1 MLADDLRGVYYIL
14 LKDLKAYYFKP
25 PNISWGILFPLV
37 LTLAFSLRNPVGL
50 LDLAPGLIAMA
61 AVFGT
66 TSMEAI
72 VITFERRTG
81 ALERLLIAPISLWA
95 VLMAKVLGGAV
106 FGLMISGFMT
116 VISVVTLGM
125 MVTAPLWFLTSLIL
139 TLLTLS
145 ALGALVAVSVKEV
158 FEAQTIS
165 NYFRFPMIFLCGVFI
180 PVGAMPIPLQVVSYL
195 LPLTYSVESL
205 RATTGGMPGSLGLV
219 VPVVVLSLF
228 LVGFLSTAHALLKRS
243 LK

>member
-37 LTLAFSLRNPVGL
+37 LTLAFTLRNPVGL

-116 VISVVTLGM
+116 IISVVTLGM

-158 FEAQTIS
+158 FEAQTLS
-165 NYFRFPMIFLCGVFI
+165 NFFRFPMLFLSGVFI
-180 PVGAMPIPLQVVSYL
+180 PVQSIPLPLRYVSYL
-195 LPLTYSVESL
+195 LPLTYSVDALKGVTLHQTSIGWL
-205 RATTGGMPGSLGLV
+205 TLDTA
-219 VPVVVLSLF
+219 VLILF
-228 LVGFLSTAHALLKRS
+228 FFGFMYASNAMLKRS

>member
-1 MLADDLRGVYYIL
+1 MLADDLRGVYFIL

-50 LDLAPGLIAMA
+50 VELAPGLIAMA

-81 ALERLLIAPISLWA
+81 ALERLLIAPISLKA
-95 VLMAKVLGGAV
+95 ILMGKVLGGTV

-116 VISVVTLGM
+116 IISITFFGM
-125 MVTAPLWFLTSLIL
+125 GLVAPLWFLISLIL

-158 FEAQTIS
+158 FEAQTLS

-180 PVGAMPIPLQVVSYL
+180 PVGAMPAPLQAVAYL
-195 LPLTYSVESL
+195 LPLTYSVASL
-205 RATTGGMPGSLGLV
+205 RATTIGVSSSLGLI
-219 VPVVVLSLF
+219 VPLAALSLF
-228 LVGFLSTAHALLKRS
+228 LVGFLAAAHALLKKS

>member
-1 MLADDLRGVYYIL
+1 
-14 LKDLKAYYFKP
+14 
-25 PNISWGILFPLV
+25 
-37 LTLAFSLRNPVGL
+37 
-50 LDLAPGLIAMA
+50 
-61 AVFGT
+61 
-66 TSMEAI
+66 MEAI

-81 ALERLLIAPISLWA
+81 ALERLLIAPISLWS
-95 VLMAKVLGGAV
+95 VLMAKVLGGAI
-106 FGLMISGFMT
+106 FGLMISGVMT

-125 MVTAPLWFLTSLIL
+125 TVTAPLWFLTSLTL

-180 PVGAMPIPLQVVSYL
+180 PVGAMPAPLQVVAYL

-205 RATTGGMPGSLGLV
+205 RATTGGVSGSLGLV

-228 LVGFLSTAHALLKRS
+228 LAGFLATAHALLKRS